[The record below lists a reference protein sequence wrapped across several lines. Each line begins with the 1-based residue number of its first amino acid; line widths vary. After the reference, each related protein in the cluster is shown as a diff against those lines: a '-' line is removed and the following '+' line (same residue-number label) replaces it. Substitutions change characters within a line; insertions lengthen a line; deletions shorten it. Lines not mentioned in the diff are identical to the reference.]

1 MARRKRQ
8 QQNHLRYPS
17 TIAWMPRLNLL
28 ICVALLLPIV
38 GCSAGKPPQSQGW
51 KEATGTEA
59 YERLWWKAVQER
71 DLPNIERHLA
81 PIYTLAT
88 QAGIQDRQQ
97 ALQHFQSMEL
107 TSIEM
112 GELQV
117 KPEGADMVVSY
128 IATLQTKSS
137 AAPQRYFMTTVW
149 QQAKSGWIA
158 ITHSEVPAEPGGSSQ

>member
-1 MARRKRQ
+1 
-8 QQNHLRYPS
+8 
-17 TIAWMPRLNLL
+17 MPRLNLL
-28 ICVALLLPIV
+28 ICVALLLPILS
-38 GCSAGKPPQSQGW
+38 CSAAKPPQSQGW

-71 DLPNIERHLA
+71 DVPNIERHLA

-97 ALQHFQSMEL
+97 ALQHFRSMEL

-117 KPEGADMVVSY
+117 KPHGGELYRHAASQIFAGASALLHDHGV
-128 IATLQTKSS
+128 ATGKKRLDRDY
-137 AAPQRYFMTTVW
+137 PQRSTGATRR
-149 QQAKSGWIA
+149 QL
-158 ITHSEVPAEPGGSSQ
+158 T